1 VVTSQAARNYNAL
14 AYLVSWLEVSVISGV
29 CECIAL
35 TVGVHYNSIHIEPL
49 EETMPDGAA
58 QETARIQ
65 QDGGFENWLKLAPAP
80 PQRRTTLYDVFISY
94 RSSDRGWAM
103 ALYDAL
109 KRAGWKP
116 FLDQYELVPG
126 ASLETSLEEAL
137 QASASRVILWSSR
150 TKNSEWCKKER
161 QAMRSIKSAAPEFQF
176 VFAKLDGEPLPLFAQ
191 GDLYVDFEDSPEGP
205 RGVNLLRIMCGLE
218 GVPLSAAAVKEAQ
231 RVDEATKGILLQIKA
246 AIDGDN
252 IERLLHIAT
261 SPDPGLTGTSGPLLE
276 ASRGLISMGKYEEA
290 LKVLAQADVYF
301 SQSIVLK
308 QLRGLALRRLGR
320 YQDAID
326 VLSELK
332 AAGHQD
338 PETLGI
344 LAAAWYVRYNE
355 TGKTIDLRR
364 SRELYRTAFQ
374 ADPASYYTGLNAAT
388 KSLFLGETEE
398 AERLTDAV
406 RPLVQQ
412 AKDGKDF
419 WAACTLGELHL
430 LKRDVLSASQIYQN
444 VIDCHPARVG
454 DLAGTRAQAET
465 IASLLGLTAEEKE
478 KLLAPFELLSL

>member
-1 VVTSQAARNYNAL
+1 
-14 AYLVSWLEVSVISGV
+14 
-29 CECIAL
+29 
-35 TVGVHYNSIHIEPL
+35 
-49 EETMPDGAA
+49 MPDGAA

-80 PQRRTTLYDVFISY
+80 PQRKANLYDVFISY
-94 RSSDRGWAM
+94 RSSDRVWAM
-103 ALYDAL
+103 ALYDEL
-109 KRAGWKP
+109 KLAGWKP

-137 QASASRVILWSSR
+137 QSSASGVILWSSR
-150 TKNSEWCKKER
+150 TKNSEWCKRER

-176 VFAKLDGEPLPLFAQ
+176 VFAKLDGEPLPLFPQ
-191 GDLYVDFEDSPEGP
+191 SDLYVDFEDSPEGP
-205 RGVNLLRIMCGLE
+205 RGVNLLRIMCGLR
-218 GVPLSAAAVKEAQ
+218 GVPLSAAAVQEAQ
-231 RVDEATKGILLQIKA
+231 KVDEATKRMLVEIKA

-252 IERLLHIAT
+252 IERLLHIAA
-261 SPDPGLTGTSGPLLE
+261 SADSGLTGASGPLLE

-290 LKVLAQADVYF
+290 LKVLAHAEVYF
-301 SQSIVLK
+301 PQSIVLK

-344 LAAAWYVRYNE
+344 LAGAWYVRYHK

-374 ADPASYYTGLNAAT
+374 ADPTSYYTGLNTAT

-406 RPLVQQ
+406 LPLVQQ
-412 AKDGKDF
+412 AGDGKDF
-419 WAACTLGELHL
+419 WAACSLGELYL
-430 LKRDVLSASQIYQN
+430 LKRDISAASQIYQK

-454 DLAGTRAQAET
+454 DLAVTRTQAEM
-465 IASLLGLTAEEKE
+465 IASFLALTVEEKE
-478 KLLAPFELLSL
+478 RLLAPFRLLGL